1 MTDFEISMIFWKKK
15 FYKLKHYII
24 NFYNN
29 LSKLR
34 KHKVFRYINV
44 NKVEEPISLLTKAI
58 GDLSFDA
65 QCITNA
71 AYDHFPMTSQ
81 IILKSKKND
90 EYNTIEYYAA
100 VENTGSR
107 FSGFEILELLDKR
120 IAATIYKPQ
129 GWGIKGIEQVFAWR
143 TLFLME
149 CKKWFNKS
157 KEPNLCDFFFRAN
170 DHFSE
175 YSK

>member
-1 MTDFEISMIFWKKK
+1 MTDFEISMLYWKKE
-15 FYKLKHYII
+15 FYKLKLNII

-34 KHKVFRYINV
+34 ENKVFRYINV

-58 GDLSFDA
+58 DDLSFYP

-100 VENTGSR
+100 VENAGRRLVSILVRNFIWSR
-107 FSGFEILELLDKR
+107 ILHMEVK
-120 IAATIYKPQ
+120 Q
-129 GWGIKGIEQVFAWR
+129 
-143 TLFLME
+143 LFL
-149 CKKWFNKS
+149 
-157 KEPNLCDFFFRAN
+157 
-170 DHFSE
+170 
-175 YSK
+175 